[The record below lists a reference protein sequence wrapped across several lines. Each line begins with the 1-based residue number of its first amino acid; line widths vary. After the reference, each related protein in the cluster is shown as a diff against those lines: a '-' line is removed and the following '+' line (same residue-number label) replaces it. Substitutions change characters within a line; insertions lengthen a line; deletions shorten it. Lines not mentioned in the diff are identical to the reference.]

1 MKYDISGLNA
11 QTWNVI
17 KDQKEEQTQWK
28 STGVLS
34 TKDPSMVKLEFL
46 LRYS

>member
-17 KDQKEEQTQWK
+17 KDQKEEQTLWK
-28 STGVLS
+28 CTGVLS
-34 TKDPSMVKLEFL
+34 TKYPSMVKLEFL
-46 LRYS
+46 LKSS